1 MTRDSGKT
9 GARAYVMPVP
19 FFANTAEDRE
29 VLLAQRGVAEVFAM
43 AQGAGLKLVGIG
55 TVEADAQLVAS
66 GMIEPKEI
74 KAIQAAGGVGELLG
88 HFFDAKGRILQT
100 QLTARTLAVSF
111 TEVGDQIIAIAGGP
125 DKVQSIRAVLSSRRL
140 KGLITDEATARALVL
155 RK

>member
-1 MTRDSGKT
+1 
-9 GARAYVMPVP
+9 MPVP

-55 TVEADAQLVAS
+55 TVEADTQLVSS

-74 KAIQAAGGVGELLG
+74 KAIQAVGGVGEMLG
-88 HFFDAKGRILQT
+88 HFFDASGQILQT

-111 TEVGDQIIAIAGGP
+111 AEAGDQIVAIAGGP
-125 DKVQSIRAVLSSRRL
+125 DKVLAIRAVLSSRRL
-140 KGLITDEATARALVL
+140 KGLITDEATARALVVE
-155 RK
+155 R